1 MENKKVLVTGGLG
14 FIGSHIVN
22 KLVENNE
29 VIVID
34 NESTGKIENL
44 TNQSHKNLELLLEDL
59 NVIAD
64 SNKLESVISDVNY
77 VFHHSAMA
85 SVPLSVENPIECN
98 ENNIDATLKLL
109 TASKNS
115 NVEKLVFA
123 SSSAV
128 YGENTN
134 MPLKESENFNVLS
147 PYASSKASCELYCQ
161 SFKDSYDFNS
171 ICFRYFNVFGPKQD
185 VNSAYAAVI
194 PQFIYSLLNDESPT
208 IYGDGEQS
216 RDFIYVEDVV
226 KANILACESNYN
238 GVLNLATGKTLSINE
253 LFYVIRDI
261 IGSNIEPNY
270 EKARAGDIKHSS
282 ANIDKLKNINFKADL
297 NFEKQLKETVNWF
310 KSSI

>member
-1 MENKKVLVTGGLG
+1 MENKKVVVTGGLG

-29 VIVID
+29 VIIID
-34 NESTGKIENL
+34 NESTGKVENL
-44 TNQSHKNLELLLEDL
+44 TNQNHKNLELLLEDI

-64 SNKLESVISDVNY
+64 SNKLESVLTDVNY

-85 SVPLSVENPIECN
+85 SVPLSVEKPIECN
-98 ENNIDATLKLL
+98 KNNIDATLKLL
-109 TASKNS
+109 TALKNS

-161 SFKDSYDFNS
+161 SFKDSYGFNS

-185 VNSAYAAVI
+185 VNSTYAAVI
-194 PQFIYSLLNDESPT
+194 PQFIYSLLNDHSPT
-208 IYGDGEQS
+208 IYGDGEQN

-253 LFYVIRDI
+253 LFYIIRDI
-261 IGSNIEPNY
+261 ISSDIEPNY

-282 ANIDKLKNINFKADL
+282 ANIDRLDNINFKADL